1 MVTIEAFIKCPGKVI
16 EGVINSA
23 LMVWE
28 ISERKPKNMVIFE
41 QSLEIRI
48 WSVTESFLCLND
60 QLSSWFLKERI

>member
-23 LMVWE
+23 LIVWE

-41 QSLEIRI
+41 QGLEIRI
-48 WSVTESFLCLND
+48 
-60 QLSSWFLKERI
+60 